1 MAKVKE
7 ENEEK
12 KANERQLAENE
23 MNQAIMAATAKDQAA
38 NATAKK
44 SAEGGDQA
52 EGDQE
57 KPKVGGGWLAKI
69 RQE

>member
-44 SAEGGDQA
+44 SAEGGD
-52 EGDQE
+52 
-57 KPKVGGGWLAKI
+57 
-69 RQE
+69 